1 MYLKLQGVGH
11 KMPKMV
17 IAMML
22 ADMFLKGML
31 YGMYIQKK
39 IK

>member
-1 MYLKLQGVGH
+1 MYFNKIGS
-11 KMPKMV
+11 KKMMPKMA

-39 IK
+39 L

>member
-1 MYLKLQGVGH
+1 MYLKMQGI
-11 KMPKMV
+11 KNRMPKMV

-22 ADMFLKGML
+22 ADMFLKGIL
-31 YGMYIQKK
+31 YGMYLQRK